1 MATPRLLR
9 LYLFDPEPQSQHETA
24 ERWSKKLRLVLR
36 KFGVPEKQ
44 FHLSSTRTAENP
56 CTSNHTANLSWRCC
70 LTVSAEKGFKR
81 TDEPEVAFSPLVQL
95 AVLSRIH
102 DLVMDDSQFIIAT
115 HSPILMAYPNATIY
129 SFSVDG
135 IKKLDYYETEH
146 YQVTRDFLINPKR
159 MLNRLLEPSD
169 KPLRPAR
176 GKPARR

>member
-1 MATPRLLR
+1 MLPQRSSGSTPSLPRR
-9 LYLFDPEPQSQHETA
+9 
-24 ERWSKKLRLVLR
+24 
-36 KFGVPEKQ
+36 
-44 FHLSSTRTAENP
+44 HLSSTRTAENP

-70 LTVSAEKGFKR
+70 LTVSAEKGFTYSMNRKR
-81 TDEPEVAFSPLVQL
+81 RFLPNGQL

-146 YQVTRDFLINPKR
+146 YQATRDFLIDPKR

-169 KPLRPAR
+169 KPLEPMR